1 MNRLSE
7 IYRDWI
13 TGILLDSGCS
23 EATATAINRW
33 VALLIII
40 LLAYLIDFI
49 VRQGVVRV
57 GQNIVAR
64 TRSKW
69 DDRLFDRKLIRRL
82 CSLVKP
88 VVIYVLLPMA
98 FSATDGS
105 GDTLY
110 QLLTKVAEIYLVYAS
125 ARFANALLAVSFEFA
140 EHKPSWHGKPIKGL
154 LQTGQVVVII
164 IAVILIAAIIIDKS
178 PVLLLTGLGASAAV
192 LSFIF
197 KDTILGL
204 VAGVQLS
211 ANDMLK
217 VGDWIEMPS
226 RGIDG
231 MVEEVA
237 LTTIK
242 IRGWNNTTQTLP
254 PYLLISEPFDNWQ
267 AMRDRGGR
275 RIKRSLNID
284 MTTIS
289 FVSDELVER
298 LRSNPTTAKLIEEV
312 APISDTMAEPTN
324 LDLFMRYSERYIRNH
339 PKVHKEMLIIVRQL
353 QPSEWGLPVEIYCF
367 SKAVDWIPHEQLQ
380 SELISHIVA
389 LIPLFDLGIYQAPT
403 ALAHS
408 KRES

>member
-1 MNRLSE
+1 MPKHGV
-7 IYRDWI
+7 D
-13 TGILLDSGCS
+13 GI
-23 EATATAINRW
+23 
-33 VALLIII
+33 
-40 LLAYLIDFI
+40 
-49 VRQGVVRV
+49 
-57 GQNIVAR
+57 
-64 TRSKW
+64 
-69 DDRLFDRKLIRRL
+69 
-82 CSLVKP
+82 
-88 VVIYVLLPMA
+88 
-98 FSATDGS
+98 
-105 GDTLY
+105 
-110 QLLTKVAEIYLVYAS
+110 
-125 ARFANALLAVSFEFA
+125 
-140 EHKPSWHGKPIKGL
+140 
-154 LQTGQVVVII
+154 
-164 IAVILIAAIIIDKS
+164 
-178 PVLLLTGLGASAAV
+178 
-192 LSFIF
+192 
-197 KDTILGL
+197 
-204 VAGVQLS
+204 
-211 ANDMLK
+211 
-217 VGDWIEMPS
+217 
-226 RGIDG
+226 
-231 MVEEVA
+231 VEEVA
-237 LTTIK
+237 LTTVK
-242 IRGWNNTTQTLP
+242 IRGWDNTLQTLP